1 MLDYAPSYA
10 KTSGEDRTPKT
21 PNPSLHANSSK
32 CTVLLRTGVFEEH
45 VVQCYLRM
53 PHGFIDTVDLRLI
66 TLHIPQAAS
75 ELLDNRS
82 ELRIRGINHR
92 CVNWRNYPQANIVR
106 SVSFAPGLLRVL

>member
-10 KTSGEDRTPKT
+10 KSSEDRTPKT

-32 CTVLLRTGVFEEH
+32 CTVLLCTGVFEEH
-45 VVQCYLRM
+45 VVQCYLRV
-53 PHGFIDTVDLRLI
+53 PHCFIDTVDLRLI
-66 TLHIPQAAS
+66 TLHITQASS

-92 CVNWRNYPQANIVR
+92 RVNWPNYLQANIVR
-106 SVSFAPGLLRVL
+106 SLSFTSGFFRVL